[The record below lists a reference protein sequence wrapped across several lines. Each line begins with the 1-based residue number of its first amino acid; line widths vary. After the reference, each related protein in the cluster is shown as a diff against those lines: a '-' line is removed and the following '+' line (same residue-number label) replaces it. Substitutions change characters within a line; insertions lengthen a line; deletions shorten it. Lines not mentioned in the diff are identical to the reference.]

1 MASAGGFSF
10 GSTPAAS
17 TSTGGLFGTKPATGG
32 LFGTTPAATAAP
44 GTASTGFSFGST
56 AVKPLGTATASVAS
70 TGFSFGG
77 AAATAAT
84 TTASTGFSLG
94 GFGAAAPSAAA
105 TSGTSLFSGF
115 KPAATTASTGLF
127 GSTATTGLFG
137 AKTTAAA
144 TGGLFSATTAATST
158 AAQAKPLE
166 NPKEAN
172 VPAELIALVTDLET
186 HIKSQKVVKEEISKI
201 STEGINIAREEIDT
215 LKQSIALIANSLQ
228 RDSIAVENLKLEVG
242 QELKNAEIAQ
252 RIKDIAV
259 GLHHDFSAPTEYFQR
274 LVYSFENR
282 INIYRREIEELET
295 FISSSVSSY
304 QFTPQDLSNVLKRLN
319 DSFVG
324 LASELQEVHESV
336 KVIKEKYLHFR
347 RVVYNDSYD
356 PFGAR
361 KKQSAQVN
369 KGNLVGPS
377 PFPVVQG
384 AGIMA
389 SAFTAEPKPTTV
401 GFNNLSGIFSAK
413 PAGTGLTRSLSFGS
427 SSAKPTSF
435 GGFGTSSG
443 FGGSSLFGK
452 TPTTNTLSFG
462 ATTSTAS
469 PFTLQKPPSGKRG
482 KLF

>member
-10 GSTPAAS
+10 GGAAS
-17 TSTGGLFGTKPATGG
+17 SSSSLFGAKTTASLFSFGSTAT
-32 LFGTTPAATAAP
+32 TATAS
-44 GTASTGFSFGST
+44 TATTGFSFGSA
-56 AVKPLGTATASVAS
+56 AVKPFGAVATAITTAS
-70 TGFSFGG
+70 AFSFGATTTTAASTSATGFSFGFG
-77 AAATAAT
+77 ATTSTAVAT
-84 TTASTGFSLG
+84 TTG
-94 GFGAAAPSAAA
+94 GS
-105 TSGTSLFSGF
+105 SLFSGF
-115 KPAATTASTGLF
+115 KPATTSAS
-127 GSTATTGLFG
+127 ATGLFG
-137 AKTTAAA
+137 AKTIAST
-144 TGGLFSATTAATST
+144 GLFSATSTATST
-158 AAQAKPLE
+158 AAQTKPLE

-172 VPAELIALVTDLET
+172 VPNELTTLVTDLET
-186 HIKSQKVVKEEISKI
+186 HIKSQKDVKEEISKV
-201 STEGINIAREEIDT
+201 STEGINTTRDEIAV

-252 RIKDIAV
+252 RIKDITV
-259 GLHHDFSAPTEYFQR
+259 SLHHDFSAPMEYFQR
-274 LVYSFENR
+274 LVYSFETR
-282 INIYRREIEELET
+282 INVYRREIEELET

-347 RVVYNDSYD
+347 RVVYNDSFD

-361 KKQSAQVN
+361 KKQSAQGS

-389 SAFTAEPKPTTV
+389 SAFTTETKAATI
-401 GFNNLSGIFSAK
+401 GFSNLSGLSSTFAK
-413 PAGTGLTRSLSFGS
+413 PAGTGLTRSLSFGGS
-427 SSAKPTSF
+427 GAKSTTF
-435 GGFGTSSG
+435 GGFGTS

-452 TPTTNTLSFG
+452 TPTTNTSSFG
-462 ATTSTAS
+462 VATTSAS